1 MSELPQTLKEDF
13 AELDRL
19 EGQYLVTNFI
29 VEVVDWKDLSPRK
42 GRQCGFC
49 TGKEVAEEMKTI
61 MEAFKPMITLSKVIL
76 DMTFKFLR

>member
-13 AELDRL
+13 DQLDRL
-19 EGQYLVTNFI
+19 EGQYLVTSFI
-29 VEVVDWKDLSPRK
+29 VEVVDLKCLSPRK
-42 GRQCGFC
+42 GCGFC

-76 DMTFKFLR
+76 DTTDLNF